1 MPGVRF
7 PAAIFSLLAA
17 LAAPAMALGIG
28 QIANQ
33 SALGQALQLTVGV
46 RLEGDESLRSDCVA
60 VEAQA
65 GDARVPPWTLRW
77 VVEPGNEPA
86 ERTLRIAGSTA
97 IDEPVVTLRV
107 HFNCSSTR
115 LTREFVLLLDPPAV
129 ALARSTPPAVVAA
142 PTARIEAAP
151 PNAAP
156 PPTAVARAPS
166 TPPQTPN
173 ARSAR
178 RVPQKA
184 VAARTAAPRVAVAG
198 AAPVAKPSAAA
209 RASAT
214 GSRLKLEPA
223 EALAQGPRPD
233 NQAPATASA
242 AASAPA
248 AAASAAEDPAAAQ
261 ARERLQALE
270 ENLARLTQE
279 SRATQEAMARM
290 QRQLREAQEQRYAN
304 GLVYALGALA
314 AALAA
319 ALALVLWKRSPSQAG
334 EAQWWAAG
342 HGREGVTAP
351 GAIAKTAPG
360 GRAVHEDLS
369 PAETTGSPMM
379 LDQVPA
385 LAHETSATGG
395 RGVHADPELAVEE
408 LIDLEQQAE
417 FFVVLGQDE
426 AAIDLLTN
434 HLDSNGAAS
443 PLPYLKLLEI
453 HRRRGDRE
461 ASERIRER
469 FNRRFNAYAPEWPA
483 DPMQGRTLADYPSV
497 LSSLQRLW
505 STPTRAMRALQA
517 SIFRRD
523 SAASTFDLPAYR
535 ELLFLY
541 SVARDLA
548 EDDARAST
556 VDLLLPIGAAAAA
569 SSSVPLAIEP
579 PSAVDVDITRLGD
592 EPADEDDEPQH
603 RNGADSAP
611 APLGIDGVR
620 ARA

>member
-1 MPGVRF
+1 
-7 PAAIFSLLAA
+7 
-17 LAAPAMALGIG
+17 MALGIG

-60 VEAQA
+60 VEALA
-65 GDARVPPWTLRW
+65 GEARVPPWTLRW
-77 VVEPGNEPA
+77 VIEPGTEPA
-86 ERTLRIAGSTA
+86 ERNLRIAGSTA

-115 LTREFVLLLDPPAV
+115 LTREFVLLLDPPVVALPRSMPPAAV
-129 ALARSTPPAVVAA
+129 AAQPDTVPPPAD
-142 PTARIEAAP
+142 
-151 PNAAP
+151 
-156 PPTAVARAPS
+156 VARAPG
-166 TPPQTPN
+166 PAPQAPN

-178 RVPQKA
+178 RAPQKA
-184 VAARTAAPRVAVAG
+184 AAARTATPRAVAG
-198 AAPVAKPSAAA
+198 PSAKPTAAA
-209 RASAT
+209 RAPAK
-214 GSRLKLEPA
+214 GARLKLDPA
-223 EALAQGPRPD
+223 EALAQGPRAD
-233 NQAPATASA
+233 KAAAAAAPA

-248 AAASAAEDPAAAQ
+248 AAASAVEDPAVAQ

-270 ENLARLTQE
+270 ENLARLTLE
-279 SRATQEAMARM
+279 SRATQEAMVQM
-290 QRQLREAQEQRYAN
+290 QRQLREAQAQRYAN

-319 ALALVLWKRSPSQAG
+319 GLAFVLWKRSPSQAG
-334 EAQWWAAG
+334 EAQWWASAQ
-342 HGREGVTAP
+342 GREGATAP
-351 GAIAKTAPG
+351 GAIAKAASVEEAAP
-360 GRAVHEDLS
+360 ADLS
-369 PAETTGSPMM
+369 PAETTGSSMM
-379 LDQVPA
+379 LAQVPG

-395 RGVHADPELAVEE
+395 RGLHADPELAVEE

-426 AAIDLLTN
+426 AAIDLLTG

-497 LSSLQRLW
+497 LASLQRLW

-517 SIFRRD
+517 SLFRRD
-523 SAASTFDLPAYR
+523 SASSTFDLPAYR

-548 EDDARAST
+548 EEHARAST

-569 SSSVPLAIEP
+569 SSSAPPAIEP

-592 EPADEDDEPQH
+592 GPADDNGEPQH
-603 RNGADSAP
+603 RDAADSAP
-611 APLGIDGVR
+611 AALGIDGRR